1 MQFPFQTCSVTLTVV
16 GVHSLWNEKFA
27 ANNLQTWAAHRA
39 QNKPCIITLIGLA
52 VCINSTCAHSCVR
65 PGVRNWRRK
74 LCHMQLKM
82 WSWHTTC
89 KVVFW
94 VEHKGTQRSIAVF
107 WTEHKYVRIRTQ
119 TPLAKKCLGVTHGNT
134 CWSVAV
140 CPSKGEGAVIY
151 TYWPWQCSL
160 IISPGAKATQY
171 RDLEIKIK
179 KWAHLIFD
187 PNLNEWQRF
196 WQHI

>member
-39 QNKPCIITLIGLA
+39 QNKPCIITLIWLA
-52 VCINSTCAHSCVR
+52 VCINSTSVHSCVR
-65 PGVRNWRRK
+65 TLAGVRNWRRN
-74 LCHMQLKM
+74 LCRMQLKM

-89 KVVFW
+89 KVRFW
-94 VEHKGTQRSIAVF
+94 AEHKHTQRSLAVF
-107 WTEHKYVRIRTQ
+107 WTEHRCWQRSV
-119 TPLAKKCLGVTHGNT
+119 LGVTHGNT
-134 CWSVAV
+134 CCSVAV
-140 CPSKGEGAVIY
+140 CPSEGEGAVIY

-179 KWAHLIFD
+179 KWACLLYTSPSPRD
-187 PNLNEWQRF
+187 
-196 WQHI
+196 